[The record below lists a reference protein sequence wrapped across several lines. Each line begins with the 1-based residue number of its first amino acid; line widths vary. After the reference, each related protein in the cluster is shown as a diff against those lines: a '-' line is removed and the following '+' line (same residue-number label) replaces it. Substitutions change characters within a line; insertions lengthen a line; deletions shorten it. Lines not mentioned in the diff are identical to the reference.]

1 MASGVKVRDK
11 GYNALLKRLVKKK
24 PTKVTVGIHEAEGS
38 EAHGDGGASTAEVAE
53 IHELG
58 LGVDQR
64 SFIAGW
70 VDENEGEI
78 EGQLR
83 QLGEAVIKGTIA
95 SPEQAM
101 ERFGL
106 HAVGGMQKRMAAGIE
121 PELADSTVA
130 AKGSSTPLIDSGQM
144 RSAITHKVEQ

>member
-1 MASGVKVRDK
+1 MGSSVKVRDK
-11 GYNALLKRLVKKK
+11 GYNALLKRMGKKG

-38 EAHGDGGASTAEVAE
+38 EAHGDSELSTAEVGA

-64 SFIAGW
+64 SFVGGW
-70 VDENEGEI
+70 VDENEGAI
-78 EGQLR
+78 EGELR
-83 QLGEAVIKGTIA
+83 QLGEAVIDGRLQ
-95 SPEQAM
+95 SPAQAM

-106 HAVGGMQKRMAAGIE
+106 HAVGGMQKRIADGIE
-121 PELADSTVA
+121 PELADATVA

-144 RSAITHKVEQ
+144 RSAITHKVDK